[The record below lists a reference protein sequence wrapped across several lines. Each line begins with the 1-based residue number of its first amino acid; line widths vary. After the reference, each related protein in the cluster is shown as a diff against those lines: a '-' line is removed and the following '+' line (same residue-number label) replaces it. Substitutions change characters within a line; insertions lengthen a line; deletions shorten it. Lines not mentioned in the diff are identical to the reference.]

1 MPATTDPPSGDLPR
15 VSPWVVVALWTVPAA
30 LSTFE
35 TVMFARGGGQSISV
49 VRVFASE
56 APGWYTWAAL
66 TPLIIRLGQRFP
78 LDRRPRPGALVVHAT
93 ASLIASAPAI
103 DGATDR
109 ADDSPP
115 ADSFAV
121 SDSVRAEFAANAAQ
135 TTRNFRL
142 GATGAPTELADGIVR
157 VPDFWTMTLVR
168 QDDGIVIFEAHI
180 SASYLRE
187 VAAEAKRRFPGL
199 PIKALVMTSDPWAHI
214 GGVREAVAMGIPI
227 YINARSIPFLTKLA
241 HTPHTLEPDA
251 LARSPHAPQLVPVS
265 GKVVIGGGANRIELY
280 PVGGPYAERMT
291 MAYFP
296 ERRLLYEADL
306 VFPADSGK
314 GFDRTPATD

>member
-135 TTRNFRL
+135 TTRTFRL

-180 SASYLRE
+180 NDRCCPAGRCLWLLS
-187 VAAEAKRRFPGL
+187 
-199 PIKALVMTSDPWAHI
+199 
-214 GGVREAVAMGIPI
+214 REAPGACTS
-227 YINARSIPFLTKLA
+227 RQRK
-241 HTPHTLEPDA
+241 
-251 LARSPHAPQLVPVS
+251 SP
-265 GKVVIGGGANRIELY
+265 R
-280 PVGGPYAERMT
+280 
-291 MAYFP
+291 
-296 ERRLLYEADL
+296 
-306 VFPADSGK
+306 
-314 GFDRTPATD
+314 